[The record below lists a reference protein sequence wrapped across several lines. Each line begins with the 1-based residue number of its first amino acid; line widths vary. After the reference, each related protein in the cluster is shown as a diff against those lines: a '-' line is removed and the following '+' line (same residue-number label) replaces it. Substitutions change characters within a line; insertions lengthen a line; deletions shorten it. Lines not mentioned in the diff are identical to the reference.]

1 MQNNIL
7 SDDPEQMLMQN
18 VPEYCTE
25 VVIANEVVSEYR
37 HVKHHLVDDVL
48 EVVVG
53 ASRNNEED
61 VEDAVRKLYGA

>member
-1 MQNNIL
+1 ML

-25 VVIANEVVSEYR
+25 AVIANEVVGEYR
-37 HVKHHLVDDVL
+37 HVKHHQVDDVL

-61 VEDAVRKLYGA
+61 VEDAIRRLYGV